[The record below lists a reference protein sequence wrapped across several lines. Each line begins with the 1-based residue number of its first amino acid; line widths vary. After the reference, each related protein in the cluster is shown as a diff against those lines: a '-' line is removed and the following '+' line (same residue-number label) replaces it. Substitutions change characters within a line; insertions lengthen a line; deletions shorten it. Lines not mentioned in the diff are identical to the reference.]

1 MQSNWVPTLS
11 FLSLLFGPK
20 LVITARTLTVR
31 ILTNAGTLAPRVAN
45 WLPKFNGI
53 LFSALGTI
61 QGHKVQHLLVALGQI
76 ENIFSI
82 SALSPSVKPL
92 RLISTLAPIRM
103 LDLG

>member
-20 LVITARTLTVR
+20 LVTARTLTVR

-61 QGHKVQHLLVALGQI
+61 QGHKVQHLLVAWG

-92 RLISTLAPIRM
+92 RLISTLAPIGS